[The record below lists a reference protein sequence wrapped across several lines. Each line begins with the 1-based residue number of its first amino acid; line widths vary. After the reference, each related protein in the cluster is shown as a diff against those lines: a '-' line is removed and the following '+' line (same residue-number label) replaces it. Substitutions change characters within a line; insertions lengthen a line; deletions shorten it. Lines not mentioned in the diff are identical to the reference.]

1 MLASGDYKIQNF
13 LHTDRFI
20 HMKADGTVVGYEEAD
35 IVQLHVTDAALGLAT
50 LFDKLRNQYI
60 VIDNEAR
67 SSCVDMQEISNGVK
81 MIDRSRRRQRRIP
94 GAPVLHRER
103 RKIYVGMI
111 IVASNENSFAHFICR
126 IHIMNVNEVW
136 LLNKGKDW
144 TPIVTAPAPPP
155 GVQDYERKYWLF
167 AEVC

>member
-1 MLASGDYKIQNF
+1 MLPSGDYKIQNF

-35 IVQLHVTDAALGLAT
+35 IVHLNVTNAAMGLGT
-50 LFDKLRNQYI
+50 LFDKLRNKYI
-60 VIDNEAR
+60 VIDNETGNVVGCDD
-67 SSCVDMQEISNGVK
+67 SQELQFSTEGDKKYI
-81 MIDRSRRRQRRIP
+81 
-94 GAPVLHRER
+94 
-103 RKIYVGMI
+103 
-111 IVASNENSFAHFICR
+111 
-126 IHIMNVNEVW
+126 IHIMNVDEVW

-167 AEVC
+167 AEDSEMYG

>member
-1 MLASGDYKIQNF
+1 MLPSGDYKIQNF

-35 IVQLHVTDAALGLAT
+35 IIQLHVTDAALGLAT

-60 VIDNEAR
+60 VIDNETGHVVGSAE
-67 SSCVDMQEISNGVK
+67 SQ
-81 MIDRSRRRQRRIP
+81 
-94 GAPVLHRER
+94 VLQFSTEGDG
-103 RKIYVGMI
+103 KYI
-111 IVASNENSFAHFICR
+111 
-126 IHIMNVNEVW
+126 IHIMNVNDVW

>member
-1 MLASGDYKIQNF
+1 MLPSGDYKIQNF

-60 VIDNEAR
+60 VIDNETGHVVGSAE
-67 SSCVDMQEISNGVK
+67 SQ
-81 MIDRSRRRQRRIP
+81 
-94 GAPVLHRER
+94 VLQFSTEGD
-103 RKIYVGMI
+103 KKYT
-111 IVASNENSFAHFICR
+111 